1 MITGRKPLFLCLL
14 LAGAATSAQA
24 ELFDLIDARLEW
36 MQDVAAFKHANDR
49 PVEDLA
55 REKVVID
62 KTLEQAALAGVDP
75 DSAQLFFEAQIQAA
89 KEIQSCWIERWRKDK
104 ASVPER
110 YADLTTEVRP
120 ALLELG
126 GQILETLS
134 DQPPVSSS
142 SQADF
147 LDTVN
152 VDCLSDD
159 SRAELFDSLTKVRHA
174 Q

>member
-1 MITGRKPLFLCLL
+1 MIGWRQPACLCLL
-14 LAGAATSAQA
+14 IAGTATSAQA
-24 ELFDLIDARLEW
+24 DLFDLIDSRLEW

-49 PVEDLA
+49 PVEDLE

-75 DSAQLFFEAQIQAA
+75 DSAQLFFEAQIEAA
-89 KEIQSCWIERWRKDK
+89 KEIQSCWIERWTEDQT
-104 ASVPER
+104 SVPES

-120 ALLELG
+120 ALLDLG
-126 GQILETLS
+126 GKILDTLS
-134 DQPPVSSS
+134 DQPSVTTA

-152 VDCLSDD
+152 VECLSED
-159 SRAELFDSLTKVRHA
+159 SRAELFNSLTKVRHA